1 MTAGE
6 LTPAT
11 AARQRALPVLPGRA
25 AAYGLAAVCLLSL
38 LDAVVKWLTDGY
50 GAPQIA
56 FLRYIIGLGLAV
68 GMTWRRGGLGML
80 RTRRPFAHALRSA
93 LNILTMMIFF
103 TALKLLPLAD
113 CVALGFA
120 GPLFMTLL
128 SIPLLGERVG
138 PRRWAALAAG
148 FAGVLMMLQPTGSSF
163 SWPMLLP
170 LVAAFTYALGV
181 IASRQLSRTE
191 STTSIFFYYS
201 LGVLLVTGAVMPW
214 QWVTPSWADLGVFAL
229 AGVVGSVGQ
238 LCLTQAYRYGEV
250 SALAPLEYTALVW
263 AVALGY
269 VVWGELP
276 GWPVLAGTTLVIAS
290 SLYIS
295 HREARAR
302 APRAA

>member
-1 MTAGE
+1 
-6 LTPAT
+6 
-11 AARQRALPVLPGRA
+11 
-25 AAYGLAAVCLLSL
+25 
-38 LDAVVKWLTDGY
+38 
-50 GAPQIA
+50 
-56 FLRYIIGLGLAV
+56 
-68 GMTWRRGGLGML
+68 
-80 RTRRPFAHALRSA
+80 
-93 LNILTMMIFF
+93 
-103 TALKLLPLAD
+103 LAD

-148 FAGVLMMLQPTGSSF
+148 FGGVLMMLQPSGASF

-170 LVAAFTYALGV
+170 LAAAFTYALGV

-191 STTSIFFYYS
+191 STTSILFYYS

-214 QWVTPSWADLGVFAL
+214 QWVTPSWADLGIFAL
-229 AGVVGSVGQ
+229 AGVVGSLGQ

-276 GWPVLAGTTLVIAS
+276 GWPVLAGTALVITS